1 MKINQSIRVNLY
13 FLIKFHPAVKAT
25 RKSITKLS
33 GVKSMKR
40 VKINADPIKRQRLF
54 LFLSFYSIPLIPLC
68 FWALVLCEYSKK
80 FLVAAYGIMNKAIKG
95 ESTNQMRSPSKIC
108 QTLTTWREESSR
120 FRLYSFTGLALWV
133 QTKSWK
139 GEFNFALE

>member
-1 MKINQSIRVNLY
+1 M
-13 FLIKFHPAVKAT
+13 T
-25 RKSITKLS
+25 
-33 GVKSMKR
+33 R

-108 QTLTTWREESSR
+108 QTLTT
-120 FRLYSFTGLALWV
+120 
-133 QTKSWK
+133 
-139 GEFNFALE
+139 